1 MSKLTDFIGQMT
13 SGMARTNRYSV
24 GIALPIAISQNIH
37 SGDVEYMQLLCESV
51 TLPSLNVNTTQI
63 RTFGEIREMPTEFN
77 YDPVTLT
84 FYVDGNMIV
93 KNIFDTWIKSVQQ
106 GTSRNFSYYNDYICD
121 PMVILVENLADEA
134 VYEYKL
140 YEAWPKTVAAVNMS
154 YEQKDVMKLTVTM
167 MFKHWQSRLVN
178 GDPGFTP
185 VPQISN
191 PVNSE
196 VLPANN
202 TALTTVTNFD
212 PYTYTDPMGN
222 IAYNY
227 N

>member
-13 SGMARTNRYSV
+13 SGMARTNRYSI
-24 GIALPIAISQNIH
+24 GITLPIMIGQNIH
-37 SGDVEYMQLLCESV
+37 GSDVQYMQLLCESV

-84 FYVDGNMIV
+84 FYVDGNMVV

-106 GTSRNFSYYNDYICD
+106 GTSRNFNYYNDYICD
-121 PMVILVENLADEA
+121 PMFIYVENLLDEK

-140 YEAWPKTVAAVNMS
+140 FEAWPKTINAVQMS
-154 YEQKDVMKLTVTM
+154 YEQKDVMKVTVTM
-167 MFKHWQSRLVN
+167 MFKYWESRLVN

-185 VPQISN
+185 VPQVRN
-191 PVNSE
+191 PVNSDP
-196 VLPANN
+196 LPANQ
-202 TALTTVTNFD
+202 TALTTVTNYD
-212 PYTYTDPMGN
+212 PTTYVDPMGN
-222 IAYNY
+222 IAYNF
-227 N
+227 

>member
-1 MSKLTDFIGQMT
+1 MKISDFVGQLTAGL
-13 SGMARTNRYSV
+13 ARTNRYTV
-24 GIALPIAISQNIH
+24 GITLPVMIGQNIH
-37 SGDVEYMQLLCESV
+37 SSDVERMQLLCESV

-84 FYVDGNMIV
+84 FYVDGDMIV

-106 GTSRNFSYYNDYICD
+106 GTSRNFNYYNDYICD
-121 PMVILVENLADEA
+121 PMYVYVEDLQDNK
-134 VYEYKL
+134 VYETAL
-140 YEAWPKTVAAVNMS
+140 FEAWPKTVNAVQMS
-154 YEQKDVMKLTVTM
+154 YEQKDVMKLTVTI
-167 MFKHWQSRLVN
+167 MFKYWESRLVN

-196 VLPANN
+196 VLPGNN

-227 N
+227 P